1 MAVDDSGGC
10 FLHERPLFFHSLFL
24 CLHLSLSLFLAGCV
38 ESERCFVC
46 LQPGGKTELQSQ
58 AAKWWKTLA
67 SRDVLC
73 LDQELRAREK
83 CSLFN
88 LTLFSYYISSLLLFS
103 VSVFPSSGQAIF
115 FSFFFMSACTAA
127 LEQVLLVG
135 DGWMDEV
142 VKRRRAK
149 GWAENWMFTWVCV
162 CVYVWIV
169 GMRSDRGRAV
179 FRVATLTCPLTAAPS
194 AFEHRD
200 F

>member
-1 MAVDDSGGC
+1 MKD
-10 FLHERPLFFHSLFL
+10 RFFSLSL

-88 LTLFSYYISSLLLFS
+88 LTLFSYYISSLLLFL

-115 FSFFFMSACTAA
+115 FLFFYERLHRSLGASAPRGRR
-127 LEQVLLVG
+127 V
-135 DGWMDEV
+135 DGWSSEEEEG
-142 VKRRRAK
+142 KRMGRELNVYV
-149 GWAENWMFTWVCV
+149 GVCV
-162 CVYVWIV
+162 CMCELWGCSLTV
-169 GMRSDRGRAV
+169 GV
-179 FRVATLTCPLTAAPS
+179 QFFVLPL
-194 AFEHRD
+194 
-200 F
+200 

>member
-1 MAVDDSGGC
+1 MKD
-10 FLHERPLFFHSLFL
+10 RFFSLSL

-162 CVYVWIV
+162 CVCVNYGDAVWPWACSFSCCHSNV
-169 GMRSDRGRAV
+169 PPNRSPV
-179 FRVATLTCPLTAAPS
+179 SVWTQWLLK
-194 AFEHRD
+194 AFKKIK
-200 F
+200 